1 MVNTLPRT
9 LFDTLMTTKFQLQNY
24 TKLSS
29 FHCITY
35 CRTSSYLYSIPKVLT
50 YRIQRGLYCH
60 VQQLYIRN
68 NYQTTRNV
76 TEPMLK
82 TTYHS
87 YLTPDPP
94 FIPQNPS
101 LKRDLI
107 REPPTPI
114 TTTNTHNLDPAPKEK
129 QQHINQTRPE
139 IPNAPL
145 KPAISPKPSSPGSP
159 NLEICCTSASRQ
171 ELSSDECA
179 AFAGSW
185 GVSNWFFFSRFTVRR
200 GGFGPSVYGG
210 VVRGLRSQL
219 GRLELVQ
226 RLWKVFCW
234 EWEGQVREW
243 EWEWCIAS
251 WGWAPDVNSNPMAS
265 VGGRGE
271 FFSFLGTTS
280 QFFSAL
286 EGWRVWLDSN
296 TLEN

>member
-185 GVSNWFFFSRFTVRR
+185 GVSNWFFFFSIHRPPRRIWSFRVRR
-200 GGFGPSVYGG
+200 CRPGAPIPA
-210 VVRGLRSQL
+210 
-219 GRLELVQ
+219 
-226 RLWKVFCW
+226 W
-234 EWEGQVREW
+234 EAGTGSAFME
-243 EWEWCIAS
+243 
-251 WGWAPDVNSNPMAS
+251 
-265 VGGRGE
+265 
-271 FFSFLGTTS
+271 SFLLGMGG
-280 QFFSAL
+280 AG
-286 EGWRVWLDSN
+286 EGMGMGMVHCVVGLGAGCEFQSYGECWWTR
-296 TLEN
+296 